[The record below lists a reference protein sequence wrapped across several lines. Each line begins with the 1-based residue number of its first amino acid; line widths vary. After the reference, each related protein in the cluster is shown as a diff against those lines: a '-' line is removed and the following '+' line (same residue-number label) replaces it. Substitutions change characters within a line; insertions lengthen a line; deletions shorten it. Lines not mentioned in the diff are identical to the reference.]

1 VGKIIFWIV
10 VVFVI
15 LFVLRMLSV
24 AKMRRDNPKAEPAPK
39 DRATAG
45 SMVRCADCGAFLP
58 KADALPSPQGFA
70 CGDPKC
76 VNRLKQAR

>member
-1 VGKIIFWIV
+1 MGKIIFWIV

-15 LFVLRMLSV
+15 LFALRMLSIAIV
-24 AKMRRDNPKAEPAPK
+24 RRDKAEKEETGKAPSK
-39 DRATAG
+39 SG
-45 SMVRCADCGAFLP
+45 PMVRCAECGVFLP

-76 VNRLKQAR
+76 ANRLKQSR